1 MNIICEIQQKYNNF
15 SDKEKAIADYIL
27 NQPDMIK
34 NINITELAKII
45 GTYGATI
52 TRFSKK
58 IGCDSFVEMKMKI
71 NLSSNDSDPID
82 SDDIFSSVY
91 SHYNEVIE
99 RTNSIIDKSAIF
111 NIVEEIKKA
120 NKIYLYGVG
129 SSGLTATEMMQRL
142 IRMGFN
148 IHCIS
153 DSHMMIINSSI
164 ASSKDLVIG
173 LSISG
178 ETKEVVNALKVS
190 KRNGAKTACITSFDE
205 SSITV
210 YSDIILKVYNTR
222 FIGRHKFINSQFSTM
237 YLLDLISTVLLE
249 DKNLE
254 EKMQI
259 TIDAIINS

>member
-45 GTYGATI
+45 GTSGATI

-58 IGCDSFVEMKMKI
+58 IGCDSFVEMKMQI
-71 NLSSNDSDPID
+71 NLSTNDSESID

-129 SSGLTATEMMQRL
+129 STEMMQRL

-164 ASSKDLVIG
+164 ASSEDLVIG

-205 SSITV
+205 SSVTV

>member
-45 GTYGATI
+45 GTSGATI

-164 ASSKDLVIG
+164 ASSEDLVIG

-222 FIGRHKFINSQFSTM
+222 FIGRHKFINSQFSTC
-237 YLLDLISTVLLE
+237 LLYTSPSPRDCS
-249 DKNLE
+249 
-254 EKMQI
+254 
-259 TIDAIINS
+259 

>member
-15 SDKEKAIADYIL
+15 SDKEKAIANYIL
-27 NQPDMIK
+27 HQPDMIK
-34 NINITELAKII
+34 NINIIELAKIT
-45 GTYGATI
+45 GTSSSTI

-58 IGCDSFVEMKMKI
+58 IGCDS
-71 NLSSNDSDPID
+71 
-82 SDDIFSSVY
+82 IFSSVY
-91 SHYNEVIE
+91 NHYNEVIE
-99 RTNSIIDKSAIF
+99 RTNSLIDKSAIL

-148 IHCIS
+148 VHCIS

-164 ASSKDLVIG
+164 TSPEDLVIG
-173 LSISG
+173 FSISG
-178 ETKEVVNALKVS
+178 ETKELVNALKVS
-190 KRNGAKTACITSFDE
+190 KKNGAKTACITSFDE
-205 SSITV
+205 SLITA

-237 YLLDLISTVLLE
+237 YLVDLISTVLLE

>member
-45 GTYGATI
+45 GTSGATI

-58 IGCDSFVEMKMKI
+58 IGCDSFVEMKMQI
-71 NLSSNDSDPID
+71 NLSTNDSESID

-164 ASSKDLVIG
+164 ASSEDLVIG

-178 ETKEVVNALKVS
+178 EML
-190 KRNGAKTACITSFDE
+190 
-205 SSITV
+205 
-210 YSDIILKVYNTR
+210 
-222 FIGRHKFINSQFSTM
+222 
-237 YLLDLISTVLLE
+237 
-249 DKNLE
+249 
-254 EKMQI
+254 
-259 TIDAIINS
+259 

>member
-45 GTYGATI
+45 GTSGATI

-58 IGCDSFVEMKMKI
+58 IGCDSFVEMKMQI
-71 NLSSNDSDPID
+71 NLSTNDSESID

-164 ASSKDLVIG
+164 ASSEDL
-173 LSISG
+173 
-178 ETKEVVNALKVS
+178 VNALKVS

-205 SSITV
+205 SSVTV

>member
-45 GTYGATI
+45 GTSGATI

-142 IRMGFN
+142 I
-148 IHCIS
+148 
-153 DSHMMIINSSI
+153 
-164 ASSKDLVIG
+164 
-173 LSISG
+173 
-178 ETKEVVNALKVS
+178 
-190 KRNGAKTACITSFDE
+190 
-205 SSITV
+205 
-210 YSDIILKVYNTR
+210 
-222 FIGRHKFINSQFSTM
+222 
-237 YLLDLISTVLLE
+237 
-249 DKNLE
+249 
-254 EKMQI
+254 
-259 TIDAIINS
+259 